1 MMFSYHSFT
10 LPIVAT
16 LVLSTTVAVANSV
29 DREPVGQNLIILLID
44 GYGATLFN
52 RTNAKL
58 QHGAEILLQNGVQ
71 AEYMTPVFPT
81 QSYPNWYSLVTGL
94 YVENHNFT
102 SDFMYDQE
110 TSMLFQ
116 RDMGDNDTDYRWWTM
131 RTAPLWYTVGKAGI
145 DVHCYWFATCHRA
158 FVDMVVQ
165 VPQDRRHSFKNENT
179 NDLLDH
185 LPRIMKHIKKY
196 QAYRQQLVLLRY
208 DGVAKAL
215 KMFGEDA
222 DPTVQALSHADVHI
236 RKIQE
241 EMESHELMDSTN
253 FIVLSDHGLMKIEE
267 EDQFYIEECLADFS
281 RVKRVVNSL
290 AFMFIYPQEGE
301 EDTVYFELKVCDQWA
316 PVGDYEDNE
325 VPLVSVYRKHEIPEK
340 YHWRDSGHIGPIVLM
355 TRPGVILLTRQ
366 LPSTDVSEGFGR
378 DLKMV
383 GGWDNEHPEMQSI
396 FLGRGPAFK
405 VEHKIG
411 PIGIVDVYQLVMSI
425 LGVNPGHS
433 NNGTWENVE
442 DLLAD
447 GWESRRSESHSSNAY
462 QISTCSGIV
471 LFIISFFFVYRHLCH
486 FL

>member
-1 MMFSYHSFT
+1 MLKVVPT
-10 LPIVAT
+10 IVTILLGITFA
-16 LVLSTTVAVANSV
+16 LANSI

-44 GYGATLFN
+44 GYGANLFN

-81 QSYPNWYSLVTGL
+81 QSYPNWFSLSTGL

-116 RDMGDNDTDYRWWTM
+116 RDMGDNDTDYRWWAL
-131 RTAPLWYTVGKAGI
+131 RTAPLWYTIGKAGV

-165 VPQDRRHSFKNENT
+165 VPQERRHSFKNENT
-179 NDLLDH
+179 NDLLEH
-185 LPRIMKHIKKY
+185 LPRIMNHVKKY
-196 QAYRQQLVLLRY
+196 QSYRQQLVLLRY

-215 KMFGEDA
+215 KMFGEEA

-241 EMESHELMDSTN
+241 EIENHELVDSTN

-267 EDQFYIEECLADFS
+267 EDQFYVEECLADFS
-281 RVKRVVNSL
+281 RIKRVVNSL
-290 AFMFIYPQEGE
+290 AFMFIYPQPGE

-316 PVGDYEDNE
+316 PVGDYEDSE

-340 YHWRDSGHIGPIVLM
+340 YHWRNSRHIGPIVLM

-378 DLKMV
+378 DLKMI
-383 GGWDNEHPEMQSI
+383 GGWDNENPEMQSI
-396 FLGRGPAFK
+396 FLARGPAFK

-425 LGVNPGHS
+425 LGVNPGHP

-462 QISTCSGIV
+462 QISTCYGIIV
-471 LFIISFFFVYRHLCH
+471 FIISLLFVYRHL
-486 FL
+486 